1 VRSFGNFE
9 DTLSR
14 DYTRLT
20 GLQFKYQN
28 FTTPTHR
35 VSGTKFQNLFM
46 SRIGK
51 QPVKIPNGVT
61 VTVGKDNVVTVK
73 GPKGELKQT
82 IDRDIT
88 VEVKESEVIFE
99 RPTDQIRHRA
109 LHGLYRALIANL
121 VKGVTEGYKKNLELV
136 GVGYKA
142 SNQGNLL
149 DLSLGFS
156 HNIIFEVPKE
166 LKLATAQEK
175 GQNPTISLEG
185 VDKQLIGQVAA
196 KIRGLRKPE
205 PYKGK
210 GVKYAGEVIRR
221 KAGKAAGK

>member
-1 VRSFGNFE
+1 
-9 DTLSR
+9 
-14 DYTRLT
+14 
-20 GLQFKYQN
+20 
-28 FTTPTHR
+28 
-35 VSGTKFQNLFM
+35 M
-46 SRIGK
+46 SRIGRK
-51 QPVKIPNGVT
+51 PIEVPKGVT
-61 VTVGKDNVVTVK
+61 ITAGKDGVLTVK

-88 VEVKESEVIFE
+88 VEVKENEVSFG

-109 LHGLYRALIANL
+109 LHGLYRALTANMI
-121 VKGVTEGYKKNLELV
+121 KGVTEGYKKNLELI
-136 GVGYKA
+136 GVGFKA
-142 SNQGNLL
+142 SNQGNVL
-149 DLSLGFS
+149 DLSLGYS

-166 LKLATAQEK
+166 LKVATAQEK

-185 VDKQLIGQVAA
+185 IDSQLLGQVAA

-210 GVKYAGEVIRR
+210 GVRYIGEFVRK